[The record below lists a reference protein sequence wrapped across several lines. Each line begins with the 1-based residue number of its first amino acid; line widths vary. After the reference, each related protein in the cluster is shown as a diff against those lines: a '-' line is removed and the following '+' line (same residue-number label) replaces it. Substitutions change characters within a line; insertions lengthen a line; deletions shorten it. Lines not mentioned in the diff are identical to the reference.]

1 MCLLYAYN
9 CVRFSD
15 NFILD
20 RGAVAVSSL
29 DGRGK
34 EKGIKIRDLPA
45 LRRTKFLA
53 FGSRMSREYRLILN
67 VARS

>member
-1 MCLLYAYN
+1 MCLLCGDN
-9 CVRFSD
+9 CVRLSD

-20 RGAVAVSSL
+20 WGAVAASSL
-29 DGRGK
+29 DDRGK